1 MSAKIHSVSAQEYRA
16 MTPKARVDYL
26 ASVASEFISTTGRG
40 KSKRPAVVLPESYTI
55 LFNRRV
61 RQGAKMRAKEGTPK
75 AEVLADAEALHA
87 EVLAKAIA
95 LAEKANSAAAAA

>member
-1 MSAKIHSVSAQEYRA
+1 MSARIHSVSAQEYKA

-26 ASVASEFISTTGRG
+26 ASVASEFIATTGRG
-40 KSKRPAVVLPESYTI
+40 KSKRPSVVLPESYTI

-61 RQGAKMRAKEGTPK
+61 RQAAKLRNKDDAPRDV
-75 AEVLADAEALHA
+75 VLADAEKLHE

-95 LAEKANSAAAAA
+95 LAEKANATAAA